1 MLAERR
7 HRARLRAFVTH
18 FLGKRYAR
26 ADVQTRI
33 RVTDNAVAV
42 KIDFLAVA
50 GREEPK
56 FAGGVEPR
64 HRSDRWPVV
73 AFYLPLGAA
82 NAILK
87 LPASAL
93 ERIVDRKSQIG
104 TPFVRRS
111 RPLHVHFAAFRER
124 KMNVN
129 LIKSADV
136 VMMAGPFQHHPAS
149 RNAVPALLEFG
160 DMFIDGV
167 PDLLCRI
174 YVLKFDFGWRLHV

>member
-1 MLAERR
+1 MLACAPLSPISSANVTREPTCK
-7 HRARLRAFVTH
+7 RALLVA
-18 FLGKRYAR
+18 
-26 ADVQTRI
+26 
-33 RVTDNAVAV
+33 DNAVAV
-42 KIDFLAVA
+42 KVDFLAVA
-50 GREEPK
+50 GREEPE
-56 FAGGVEPR
+56 FAGGVEPC
-64 HRSDRWPVV
+64 HRSDGWPVV

-93 ERIVDRKSQIG
+93 ERIVDSKSQVG

-111 RPLHVHFAAFRER
+111 RSLHVHFAAFRER

-136 VMMAGPFQHHPAS
+136 VMLARPFQHHPAS

-160 DMFIDGV
+160 DMFIDASLISCVG
-167 PDLLCRI
+167 
-174 YVLKFDFGWRLHV
+174 FMF